1 MEPTIHSPVSLQPTC
16 TPPPADKGQPTA
28 KDDKMLE
35 KALIEAHTAIANG
48 KVVVGVL
55 LWWRDEILALVHNC
69 TEKLAI

>member
-1 MEPTIHSPVSLQPTC
+1 
-16 TPPPADKGQPTA
+16 
-28 KDDKMLE
+28 MLE